1 MNTPLLYGLH
11 GAETLFLTAA
21 DVYETYIEPAEDPAN
36 RDTSWVIEEWSSHP
50 PTQHLPPADWVLET
64 VVEWIDDDGEVTDCD
79 DWDDAARHPEVVAA
93 CQAMLNL
100 MASKVS
106 YRMADQHLRDLTVTW
121 DENGEPLL
129 DGEPMYVARGS
140 EAS

>member
-1 MNTPLLYGLH
+1 MNAPLLYGLP
-11 GAETLFLTAA
+11 GAEFLDDTAA
-21 DVYETYIEPAEDPAN
+21 AVYESYIDVLTDDE
-36 RDTSWVIEEWSSHP
+36 RGSWMVIEEWSSHP
-50 PTQHLPPADWVLET
+50 PTDHLPRTEWVLET
-64 VVEWIDDDGEVTDCD
+64 VVEWIADNGEVSEPD
-79 DWDDAARHPEVVAA
+79 DWDDAAQHPEVIAA

-100 MASKVS
+100 MASKVN
-106 YRMADQHLRDLTVTW
+106 YLITHEHLRDLTVTW